1 MGAEADALV
10 VDYESMNRMCQC
22 CLGQEDEEEGRGS
35 EVELAVQTNQCVIY
49 IIVIITDL
57 HFIEGERILF
67 WSKFYCNNIIIRI
80 MIIITLWSSGSV
92 VCT

>member
-22 CLGQEDEEEGRGS
+22 CLGQEDAKKGRGS

-49 IIVIITDL
+49 IIVIITD
-57 HFIEGERILF
+57 
-67 WSKFYCNNIIIRI
+67 
-80 MIIITLWSSGSV
+80 
-92 VCT
+92 